1 MIDIGRLRPDGDRC
15 AVRLERL
22 YDATPDELWSALTD
36 AEQLHGW
43 MAHVA
48 RLDARPGGEFEFRF
62 GDAETE
68 WAAGRVVTA
77 DPPRV
82 LELDWRF
89 PGEPESFVRF
99 EIVPRDAGAMLVL
112 DHSQLDRN
120 SGASYS
126 AGWHAHLDLLD
137 AQLRGAP
144 EPDWLERYQELRP
157 AYDGQARAL
166 GWLGTGGSSLLDALA
181 AGDEE
186 RARRLAQ
193 AHPELREQ
201 PDSDG
206 VLPAMRALYTRG
218 GALANAIA
226 PPDERLDV
234 FLAAALGRTA
244 RLGELL
250 ADDASLA
257 HAYSPDGFTPL
268 HLACFSG
275 GAEATKVL
283 VERGAP
289 LEALARNEQVRVRPL
304 GTAAFSGDRAS
315 GDVLLEAGAAATGA
329 VEGGFTPLH
338 TAAQN
343 GDADF
348 VGLLLRHGADPAA
361 ATDDGRTPEDL
372 ARAAGHDHCLELLAS
387 VRA

>member
-1 MIDIGRLRPDGDRC
+1 MIEIGRLRPDGDRC

-36 AEQLHGW
+36 AEQLRRW
-43 MAHVA
+43 MADVA
-48 RLDARPGGEFEFRF
+48 RIDVRPGGEFEFRF

-68 WAAGRVVTA
+68 WAAGRVVSA
-77 DPPRV
+77 DPPRL
-82 LELDWRF
+82 LELDWTF

-99 EIVPRDAGAMLVL
+99 EIVPRDAGVLLVL
-112 DHSQLDRN
+112 DHAQLDRG

-137 AQLRGAP
+137 AQLSGAP
-144 EPDWLERYQELRP
+144 EPDWLARYQELRP
-157 AYDGQARAL
+157 EYDRQARAL
-166 GWLGTGGSSLLDALA
+166 GWLGPGGFALFAALA
-181 AGDEE
+181 EGDEQQ
-186 RARRLAQ
+186 ARDLAQ
-193 AHPELREQ
+193 AQPELREQ

-206 VLPAMRALYTRG
+206 LLPAMRALYTRG
-218 GALANAIA
+218 RALADALA
-226 PPDERLDV
+226 PPDERLDI
-234 FLAAALGRTA
+234 FLAAALGRTQ

-250 ADDASLA
+250 ARDPLLA
-257 HAYSPDGFTPL
+257 EAYSPDGFTPL

-275 GAEATKVL
+275 GPDATRVL
-283 VERGAP
+283 VEHGAP

-315 GDVLLEAGAAATGA
+315 ARLLLEAGAEPAAA
-329 VEGGFTPLH
+329 VEHGFTPLH

-343 GDADF
+343 GDAEL
-348 VGLLLRHGADPAA
+348 VRLLLGHGADATAA
-361 ATDDGRTPEDL
+361 ADDGRTPEDL
-372 ARAAGHDHCLELLAS
+372 ARAAGHDECLQLLAA